1 MKLLIRNNS
10 TTIVFLVAL
19 ICIIDIVVF
28 PILTADTRT
37 IVAKLPYSMRIMKA
51 LLIALIAIS
60 YSLRNKEVWQRVC
73 IVSIFCLLAFWFKN
87 VNLFDSVIGWFFFFF
102 SSIYALY
109 VITKKKDFWLLLS
122 LWFFSTALLC
132 YYEICMD
139 FLR

>member
-37 IVAKLPYSMRIMKA
+37 TVAKLPYSMRIMKA

-87 VNLFDSVIGWFFFFF
+87 VNLFDSVIGWFLMQAT
-102 SSIYALY
+102 SIYALY